1 MVHMENPTR
10 ALDYFGEA
18 QLLGAPE
25 RLFLA
30 DRGLA
35 RDLLGQQ
42 DAAQRDYQLALS
54 IAPNEEVTRRYA
66 LSLGISGEADRAV
79 GLLTPQLRAQERAA
93 WRLRAIIL
101 AMNGRDAEATEIVN
115 ATMPPALAQN
125 KPPRSEEHTLN
136 SSH

>member
-1 MVHMENPTR
+1 MVHLENPTR

-93 WRLRAIIL
+93 WRLRALIP
-101 AMNGRDAEATEIVN
+101 AMKGRHDEAPETGH
-115 ATMPPALAQN
+115 AT
-125 KPPRSEEHTLN
+125 KTT
-136 SSH
+136 

>member
-1 MVHMENPTR
+1 MRPRVGPSEAALSSAMVHMENPTR

-54 IAPNEEVTRRYA
+54 IAPSNELTRRYA
-66 LSLGISGEADRAV
+66 SSLGISGDADRAV
-79 GLLTPQLRAQERAA
+79 QMLTPQLRAQDRGA
-93 WRLRAIIL
+93 WRLRAMIL
-101 AMNGRDAEATEIVN
+101 AMKDRKST
-115 ATMPPALAQN
+115 
-125 KPPRSEEHTLN
+125 RLN

>member
-54 IAPNEEVTRRYA
+54 IAPSNELTRRYA
-66 LSLGISGEADRAV
+66 FSPGISGAADRAV
-79 GLLTPQLRAQERAA
+79 QMITPQLRTQDRGA
-93 WRLRAIIL
+93 
-101 AMNGRDAEATEIVN
+101 GRS
-115 ATMPPALAQN
+115 PALIPAMHCRRN
-125 KPPRSEEHTLN
+125 EHTETTKSQMQPDMARTTQN
-136 SSH
+136 

>member
-54 IAPNEEVTRRYA
+54 IAPSNELTRRYA
-66 LSLGISGEADRAV
+66 LSLGISGDADRAV
-79 GLLTPQLRAQERAA
+79 QMLTPQLRPQERGA
-93 WRLRAIIL
+93 WRLRAMII
-101 AMNGRDAEATEIVN
+101 AMNGRAKDAADIVQETVPH
-115 ATMPPALAQN
+115 ARE
-125 KPPRSEEHTLN
+125 RSEKAPG
-136 SSH
+136 

>member
-1 MVHMENPTR
+1 MQHVPTHSFPTRRSAGHDGQVKAALGSAMVHMENPTR

-54 IAPNEEVTRRYA
+54 IASGNALKPRYA
-66 LSLGISGEADRAV
+66 LSLGISGERARPAQM
-79 GLLTPQLRAQERAA
+79 LAPQTPAQDQRE
-93 WRLRAIIL
+93 
-101 AMNGRDAEATEIVN
+101 
-115 ATMPPALAQN
+115 
-125 KPPRSEEHTLN
+125 
-136 SSH
+136 

>member
-1 MVHMENPTR
+1 MENPTR

-35 RDLLGQQ
+35 SDLLGQQ

-54 IAPNEEVTRRYA
+54 IAPSNELTRRYA
-66 LSLGISGEADRAV
+66 LSLGISGDADRAV
-79 GLLTPQLRAQERAA
+79 QMLTPQLRAPDRGA
-93 WRLRAIIL
+93 WRLREMIL
-101 AMNGRDAEATEIVN
+101 AMKGRHKDATDLGKATKIGRAACRER
-115 ATMPPALAQN
+115 MCQDG
-125 KPPRSEEHTLN
+125 
-136 SSH
+136 

>member
-1 MVHMENPTR
+1 MVHSENPTR

-54 IAPNEEVTRRYA
+54 IAPDAELTRRYA
-66 LSLGISGEADRAV
+66 LSLGISGESFPQASRKALDAKCPAVAARIVPSRTRA
-79 GLLTPQLRAQERAA
+79 R
-93 WRLRAIIL
+93 
-101 AMNGRDAEATEIVN
+101 
-115 ATMPPALAQN
+115 
-125 KPPRSEEHTLN
+125 
-136 SSH
+136 